1 MATSIL
7 SLAQQAMPEMNLAT
21 PTSIFGSGIQDNLTV
36 AALFNAAGNELARE
50 YDWNELI
57 TELRFNT
64 VYYTFTGTT
73 TLGSPVISA
82 LSPAA
87 SSLSISIP
95 TSCFTCVGT
104 GVPNDTTIASI
115 NSGANTITLSQP
127 STAANG
133 TYTFNFCQTQYT
145 IATDYDRQ
153 INRTQWD
160 KTKRWEMLGPE
171 SQQQAQWLKSGYIS
185 TGPRLRWWMEAGYF
199 NVWPPMTTNEYLGLV
214 YITKNW
220 AKSASGSGQ
229 SAFVADT
236 DTCVFPDR
244 LMVLAVKK
252 KYFQLKG
259 FDSAAFERDYNMHLS
274 IAKAANVGASNLS
287 LAPAN
292 SQVLISIAQV
302 PDSSYGS

>member
-21 PTSIFGSGIQDNLTV
+21 PTSLFGSGIQDNLTV
-36 AALFNAAGNELARE
+36 AALFNAAGAELSRE

-57 TELRFNT
+57 TEYRFYMNYSTLTGT
-64 VYYTFTGTT
+64 VTNGSAVVTGISSTTGLAAKTFTVT
-73 TLGSPVISA
+73 
-82 LSPAA
+82 
-87 SSLSISIP
+87 
-95 TSCFTCVGT
+95 GT
-104 GVPNDTTIASI
+104 GLPNDTTIVSVD
-115 NSGANTITLSQP
+115 SSTQVTLSQ
-127 STAANG
+127 NFVG
-133 TYTFNFCQTQYT
+133 TSGSYSYNFCQTQY
-145 IATDYDRQ
+145 AFPSAYDRQ

-160 KTKRWEMLGPE
+160 KTKHWEMLGPE

-185 TGPRLRWWMEAGYF
+185 TGPRLRWWMEGGFF
-199 NVWPPMTTNEYLGLV
+199 NVWPPTTTNEFLGLV

-220 AKSASGSGQ
+220 VNSAAGLGQ
-229 SAFVADT
+229 SSFVADT

-259 FDSAAFERDYNMHLS
+259 FNSDSFEREYNMHLS

-287 LAPAN
+287 LAPQN

-302 PDSSYGS
+302 PDTGYGS